1 MHKAKPSSLWES
13 GAMPTRKNHSK
24 ILQTW
29 SVSFSAFSLRFDQQ
43 QSALHTSVHIKQL
56 NKTGFNMHAFSF
68 AF

>member
-13 GAMPTRKNHSK
+13 GAMPIRKNHSK

-43 QSALHTSVHIKQL
+43 SALHTGVHIKQL

>member
-1 MHKAKPSSLWES
+1 
-13 GAMPTRKNHSK
+13 MPTRKNHSK